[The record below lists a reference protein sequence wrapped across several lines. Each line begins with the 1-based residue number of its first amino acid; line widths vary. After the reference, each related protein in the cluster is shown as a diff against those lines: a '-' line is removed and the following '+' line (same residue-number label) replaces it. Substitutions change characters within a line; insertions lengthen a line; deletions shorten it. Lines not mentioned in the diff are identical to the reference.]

1 MNFIVGFLT
10 FLNFLSWILF
20 DIFCWILTGVTL
32 GLIGIVGFIAFCIAW
47 SISGEATLSTKDYF
61 VKTTWQRFVAKA
73 KWANIA
79 AIIVVMILICIFY
92 MLDWCGMKEFI
103 DVTLK
108 EK

>member
-1 MNFIVGFLT
+1 MQFVIRFSTV
-10 FLNFLSWILF
+10 LNFLAWILF
-20 DIFCWILTGVTL
+20 DIFCWIITGVTL

-47 SISGEATLSTKDYF
+47 SISGEATLAIRDYYR
-61 VKTTWQRFVAKA
+61 KTVWQRFLTKA

-79 AIIVVMILICIFY
+79 AIIVMVILICFFY